1 MDCPMRVNEEIKV
14 ATLDCWLGRFLFWS
28 TKIVFSS
35 VELSSPIKWI
45 KKKRELEHRI
55 FRFFFT
61 RELGS
66 CKAAGSWKQLSCLCF
81 LNFCSSVDFPFLF
94 TYGMATGGHSVFP
107 NRVSLSYFNYW
118 ELYVFVLGWPVHS
131 SSCAEFSGSW
141 WTGKFSQ
148 NQDTSKWPSENR
160 RCIWRYIIPKGV
172 MNVLL
177 KISKSFR
184 QLLFFFPRILVVP
197 SVLGVIEM
205 LINYNK

>member
-1 MDCPMRVNEEIKV
+1 M
-14 ATLDCWLGRFLFWS
+14 
-28 TKIVFSS
+28 
-35 VELSSPIKWI
+35 
-45 KKKRELEHRI
+45 KKKERI
-55 FRFFFT
+55 RTPHISIFFT

-81 LNFCSSVDFPFLF
+81 LNFCSSVAFRFLF

-107 NRVSLSYFNYW
+107 NRVSLSYFNHW

-131 SSCAEFSGSW
+131 SSCAGFSGSW

-160 RCIWRYIIPKGV
+160 RCIWRYIIQKGV

-177 KISKSFR
+177 KINKSFR

-197 SVLGVIEM
+197 SVLVVIEM
-205 LINYNK
+205 LRN